1 MTKDRELSPR
11 EEEGSRPLPLQTS
24 PSACSCGAPAV
35 HFARYSG
42 EHLCEKHF
50 RDSVERRVR
59 RELRKQAHLKEGRL
73 AVALSGGKD
82 SVVTLRLLHETFGSN
97 PKVSIV
103 AVSIDEGIAHYRPP
117 ALEVAAR
124 HCKELGVEHVILAYE
139 DTAGVT
145 MDKVV
150 MHPARTMAPCAYCGV
165 LRRRNLNEAAARVG
179 ATHLA
184 TGHNLDDT
192 AQTILMNHLH
202 GDIERLAR
210 MAPHVQGR
218 VQPGLIPRLLPLRSI
233 PEKEVAL
240 YAILRGWEF
249 HDGECP
255 YSSDA
260 TRGRYRD
267 LLLDLEEKEPGT
279 RHALLAGHEKLQ
291 PLLHSEAKLRAC
303 RTCGEPTSGER
314 CRACSLVESVGGHMT
329 PTAGE

>member
-1 MTKDRELSPR
+1 
-11 EEEGSRPLPLQTS
+11 
-24 PSACSCGAPAV
+24 V

-42 EHLCEKHF
+42 EHLCDAHF
-50 RDSVERRVR
+50 RESVERRVR
-59 RELRKQAHLKEGRL
+59 REMRKQAHLKEGRI

-82 SVVTLRLLHETFGSN
+82 SVVTLRLVHETFASN

-103 AVSIDEGIAHYRPP
+103 AVSIDEGIAAYRPP
-117 ALEVAAR
+117 AIEVAAA
-124 HCKELGVEHVILAYE
+124 HCKELGVEHVILGYE
-139 DTAGVT
+139 ETAGVT

-150 MHPARTMAPCAYCGV
+150 THSARTMAPCAYCGV
-165 LRRRNLNEAAARVG
+165 LRRRNLNEVALRVN

-192 AQTILMNHLH
+192 AQSILMNHLR
-202 GDIERLAR
+202 GDVERLAR
-210 MAPHVQGR
+210 MAPHLPGR
-218 VQPGLIPRLLPLRSI
+218 VQPGLVPRLLPLRSI

-279 RHALLAGHEKLQ
+279 RHALLAGFEKLQ
-291 PLLHSEAKLRAC
+291 PLVHSGVALRAC
-303 RTCGEPTSGER
+303 DTCGEPTSGER
-314 CRACSLVESVGGHMT
+314 CRACALIETVGGRMT
-329 PTAGE
+329 RPATTTSGV